1 MAHVTIPADTPVIS
15 YTGDG
20 TTVAFAFPFPF
31 FDAGDITVYVDEVET
46 GSGYSVAGDVYDGG
60 FQDGTVTFVDPPGEG
75 ATVTLVRRLDIER
88 VTDFPYP
95 SQVLDIQAANT
106 ELDRIVAMMQGIGLD
121 SRRALRVP
129 AAEITVNE
137 LPGRAARAN
146 KVLGFDANGQPVMR
160 TIATVEGGGGGGETE
175 TDLIISLVNQYLQQ
189 VFPPGIIMLWAGSVG
204 SIPSGWALCNG
215 SNGTPDLRNRFVV
228 GAGQTYAVGAT
239 GGATSVTSGQGGAHN
254 HGGGTGSHTLTS
266 GEIPAHNHGVTDP
279 THGHSGGGTVL
290 TFETIGLGKPG
301 LPIDSSSDP
310 NTVGYTV
317 GSTSSVGSSGTGI
330 STQTAGSGGGH
341 SHTISQQGDHTHT
354 VATVPPYYAL
364 AYIMRVGNYVTAPG
378 GEVPEEILPDSAR
391 YRAVHFA
398 CGDESTEIEV
408 ASDLI
413 ELPILDD
420 MTAHRVKVFLR
431 AASSS
436 GDVEVDVLINGTPMT
451 ATPIVIPQGQKIT
464 TATALDIEN
473 LEEDDLVTVD
483 VIAAGT
489 GAAGLKVALIG
500 VAA

>member
-46 GSGYSVAGDVYDGG
+46 GSGYAVAGDVYDGG
-60 FQDGTVTFVDPPGEG
+60 FQDGTVTFVAPPDEG
-75 ATVTLVRRLDIER
+75 ATITLVRRLDVER

-121 SRRALRVP
+121 SRRAIRVP

-146 KVLGFDANGQPVMR
+146 KVLGFDGNGQPVMR
-160 TIATVEGGGGGGETE
+160 TIATVEGGGGGGETD
-175 TDLIISLVNQYLQQ
+175 TDLIVSLVNQYLQQ

-239 GGATSVTSGQGGAHN
+239 GGATSVTSGAGGAHN
-254 HGGGTGSHTLTS
+254 HGGATSSHVLTV
-266 GEIPAHNHGVTDP
+266 GQMPQHGHTVSDP
-279 THGHSGGGTVL
+279 THGHSGGGRQL
-290 TFETIGLGKPG
+290 TYYPSGTSGDGL
-301 LPIDSSSDP
+301 LEESLLSA
-310 NTVGYTV
+310 GYIV
-317 GSTSSVGSSGTGI
+317 GSDASVSNSASGV
-330 STQTAGSGGGH
+330 SVQNSGNNEGH
-341 SHTISQQGDHTHT
+341 SHTIPSQGDHTHT
-354 VATVPPYYAL
+354 VATLPPYYAL

-408 ASDLI
+408 ASGLI

-420 MTAHRVKVFLR
+420 MTAQKVKVFLR
-431 AASSS
+431 EASSS

-451 ATPIVIPQGQKIT
+451 ASPIVIPQGQKIA
-464 TATALDIEN
+464 TATLLAVTD

-489 GAAGLKVALIG
+489 DAAGLK
-500 VAA
+500 AAIVGLAA

>member
-46 GSGYSVAGDVYDGG
+46 GSGYAVAGDVYDGG

-75 ATVTLVRRLDIER
+75 TTVTLVRRLDIER

-121 SRRALRVP
+121 SRRAIRVP

-137 LPGRAARAN
+137 LPGRAARAD

-160 TIATVEGGGGGGETE
+160 TIATVEGGGGGEEVE

-239 GGATSVTSGQGGAHN
+239 GGAASVTSGAGGSHN
-254 HGGGTGSHTLTS
+254 HGGATSSHVLTV
-266 GEIPAHNHGVTDP
+266 GQMPHHGHTVSDP
-279 THGHSGGGTVL
+279 THGHSGGGRQL
-290 TFETIGLGKPG
+290 TYYPFGTSGDGL
-301 LPIDSSSDP
+301 LEASLLSA
-310 NTVGYTV
+310 GYIV
-317 GSTSSVGSSGTGI
+317 GSDASVSNAASGVTV
-330 STQTAGSGGGH
+330 QNAGNDEGH
-341 SHTISQQGDHTHT
+341 SHTIPSQGDHTHT
-354 VATVPPYYAL
+354 VATLPPYYAL
-364 AYIMRVGNYVTAPG
+364 AYIMRVGNFVTVPG
-378 GEVPEEILPDSAR
+378 GEVLESAMF
-391 YRAVHFA
+391 RAERFA
-398 CGDESTEIEV
+398 AGDETTAIEV
-408 ASDLI
+408 ASGLI
-413 ELPILDD
+413 EVPAVAA
-420 MTAHRVKVFLR
+420 MTIQKVKVSLR
-431 AASSS
+431 TASSS
-436 GDVEVDVLINGTPMT
+436 GDVEVDVLVDGATVT
-451 ATPIVIPQGQKIT
+451 ASPIVIPQGQKIT
-464 TATALDIEN
+464 TATVLAVTALA
-473 LEEDDLVTVD
+473 EDDPITVD

-489 GAAGLKVALIG
+489 DAAGLKVALIG